1 MHGLDKPEFALFVSY
16 CCSCTVVEL
25 KNKMGA
31 KFGFQVEFEHRS
43 LFLWAA
49 SEKEREEW
57 CAHPSSARHT

>member
-1 MHGLDKPEFALFVSY
+1 LVSY